1 VLKRTLLL
9 ATVGTLI
16 PISASAQ
23 IAVSANDGK
32 QLRPGEAATTRTPDT
47 ISVIDLR
54 SYPPKVIGMVHAPAS
69 MIGPPA
75 SVAVARDGGFALVT
89 AAQRLN
95 AAGELELNDTLSVID
110 LRDPKAPRLLQTI
123 QAGPGASGV
132 TINRAGTLA
141 LVASTGD
148 DMISIFSMSGKHL
161 TAEGKVQLPAK
172 SRPTD
177 VDFAPSG
184 KTALVVAQSSG
195 ELIGLS
201 ISGKMVTIDGSVTTG
216 IQPYGVAFSP
226 DGRFAYNT
234 NLGGRAPQPGAP
246 PKVFSRIGSIT
257 AIDLSSR
264 AVTSVDVG
272 VTPEHLTLSADGKY
286 MAVVIANGSAAAP
299 GSAGYNAFGLLQIYS
314 VEGTTITPITEAH
327 SGAWCQGAIFSANA
341 KTVLL
346 QCAMPR
352 DIEVYRFDGK
362 TLTRDEAAT
371 LKLDSR
377 PGAIA
382 TATSR

>member
-1 VLKRTLLL
+1 MKRTLLL
-9 ATVGTLI
+9 ATIGALL

-47 ISVIDLR
+47 VSVIDLH
-54 SYPPKVIGMVHAPAS
+54 SYPPRVIGMVQAPAS

-75 SVAVARDGGFALVT
+75 SVAVARDGSFALVT

-123 QAGPGASGV
+123 KAGPGASGV

-148 DMISIFSMSGKHL
+148 DVISIFSISGKHL
-161 TAEGKVQLPAK
+161 TAGGKVQLPAK

-184 KTALVVAQSSG
+184 KTALVVAQGSG
-195 ELIGLS
+195 QLIGLLVA
-201 ISGKMVTIDGSVTTG
+201 GKTLTIDGGVKTG
-216 IQPYGVAFSP
+216 VQPYGVAYSP

-234 NLGGRAPQPGAP
+234 NLGGREQPADAPKTAGP
-246 PKVFSRIGSIT
+246 RIGTVTAVDLKTQSVT
-257 AIDLSSR
+257 AID
-264 AVTSVDVG
+264 VG
-272 VTPEHLTLSADGKY
+272 LTPEHLTLSADGKY
-286 MAVVIANGSAAAP
+286 MAVVIANGSAAQP
-299 GSAGYNAFGLLQIYS
+299 GSAGYNAFGLLKLYG
-314 VEGTTITPITEAH
+314 VKGTTITPIAEAH

-362 TLTRDEAAT
+362 ALTRDEAAT

>member
-1 VLKRTLLL
+1 MKRTLLL
-9 ATVGTLI
+9 ATIATLT
-16 PISASAQ
+16 PISAPAQ
-23 IAVSANDGK
+23 IAVAANDGK
-32 QLRPGEAATTRTPDT
+32 QLRPGEVATTRTPDT
-47 ISVIDLR
+47 VSVIDLR
-54 SYPPKVIGMVHAPAS
+54 SYPPKVIGIVQAPAS

-95 AAGELELNDTLSVID
+95 AGGELELNDTLSVID

-148 DMISIFSMSGKHL
+148 DMISIFSISGKRL
-161 TAEGKVQLPAK
+161 TAEGKVQLPAG

-184 KTALVVAQSSG
+184 KTALAVAQSSG
-195 ELIGLS
+195 QLIGLS
-201 ISGKMVTIDGSVTTG
+201 VAGKVVTIDGSVKTG
-216 IQPYGVAFSP
+216 VQPYGVAFSP

-234 NLGGRAPQPGAP
+234 NLGGREQPADAPKTSGP
-246 PKVFSRIGSIT
+246 RIGTVTAVDLKTQAVT
-257 AIDLSSR
+257 AID
-264 AVTSVDVG
+264 VG
-272 VTPEHLTLSADGKY
+272 LTPEHLTLSADGKY

-299 GSAGYNAFGLLQIYS
+299 GSPGYNEFGLLKLYS
-314 VEGTTITPITEAH
+314 VRGTTLTPIAEAH
-327 SGAWCQGAIFSANA
+327 SGAWCQGAIFSGNA

-352 DIEVYRFDGK
+352 EIEVYRFDGK
-362 TLTRDEAAT
+362 SLVRDEAGT
-371 LKLDSR
+371 LKFDSR

-382 TATSR
+382 SATSR

>member
-1 VLKRTLLL
+1 MLKRTLLL
-9 ATVGTLI
+9 ATIGTLL

-47 ISVIDLR
+47 VSVIDLH
-54 SYPPKVIGMVHAPAS
+54 SYPPKVIGMVQAPAS

-75 SVAVARDGGFALVT
+75 SVAVARDGSFALVT

-110 LRDPKAPRLLQTI
+110 LRDPKAPRLIQTI

-148 DMISIFSMSGKHL
+148 DVISIFSISGKHL

-184 KTALVVAQSSG
+184 KTARVVAQGSG
-195 ELIGLS
+195 QLIGLS
-201 ISGKMVTIDGSVTTG
+201 VAGKTVTIDGGVTTG

-314 VEGTTITPITEAH
+314 VKGATITPITEAH

-362 TLTRDEAAT
+362 ALARDEAAT

>member
-1 VLKRTLLL
+1 MKRTLLL
-9 ATVGTLI
+9 AAVATLI

-47 ISVIDLR
+47 VATIDLR
-54 SYPPKVIGMVHAPAS
+54 SYPPKAIGAVQVPAS
-69 MIGPPA
+69 MIGPPT

-89 AAQRLN
+89 ASQRLN

-148 DMISIFSMSGKHL
+148 DSISIFSIAGKHL

-184 KTALVVAQSSG
+184 KAALAVAQNAG
-195 ELIGLS
+195 QLIGLS
-201 ISGKMVTIDGSVTTG
+201 VAGKAVTIDGSVNVG
-216 IQPYGVAFSP
+216 VQPYGVAYSP

-234 NLGGRAPQPGAP
+234 NLGGRVQPAGAP
-246 PKVFSRIGSIT
+246 KTTGPRIGTIT
-257 AIDLSSR
+257 AVDLKTK
-264 AVTSVDVG
+264 AVTTIDVG
-272 VTPEHLTLSADGKY
+272 LTPEHLTLSPDGKY
-286 MAVVIANGSAAAP
+286 MAAVIANGSAATP
-299 GSAGYNAFGLLQIYS
+299 GSPGYSEFGLLKLFKVDGMS
-314 VEGTTITPITEAH
+314 LTPIAEAH
-327 SGAWCQGAIFSANA
+327 SGGWCQGAIFSSDARR
-341 KTVLL
+341 VLL
-346 QCAMPR
+346 QCGMPR

-362 TLTRDEAAT
+362 SLVRDEAAT
-371 LKLDSR
+371 LKFDSR

-382 TATSR
+382 SATSR

>member
-1 VLKRTLLL
+1 MKRYLLL
-9 ATVGTLI
+9 AAATAALVSA
-16 PISASAQ
+16 SASAQ

-47 ISVIDLR
+47 VAVLDLR
-54 SYPPKVIGMVHAPAS
+54 SYPPRTIGMVQAPAS

-75 SVAVARDGGFALVT
+75 SVAVARDDSFALVT
-89 AAQRLN
+89 GAQRLN

-110 LRDPKAPRLLQTI
+110 LKDPKAPKLLQTI

-148 DMISIFSMSGKHL
+148 DTISIFSIAGKHL

-184 KTALVVAQSSG
+184 KTALAVTQNAGQ
-195 ELIGLS
+195 LIGLS
-201 ISGKMVTIDGSVTTG
+201 ITGKTVTIDGSVKTG
-216 IQPYGVAFSP
+216 VQPYGVAYSP

-234 NLGGRAPQPGAP
+234 NLGGRIQPADAPKTPGP
-246 PKVFSRIGSIT
+246 RIGTVT
-257 AIDLSSR
+257 AIDLKTQ
-264 AVTSVDVG
+264 AVATIDVG
-272 VTPEHLTLSADGKY
+272 LTPEHLTLSADGKY

-299 GSAGYNAFGLLQIYS
+299 GSPGYSEFGLLKLYS
-314 VEGTTITPITEAH
+314 VKGTTMTPLTEAH
-327 SGAWCQGAIFSANA
+327 SGGWCQGAIFSSDA

-352 DIEVYRFDGK
+352 DIEVFRFNGK
-362 TLTRDEAAT
+362 TLIRDEAAT
-371 LKLDSR
+371 LKFDSR

>member
-1 VLKRTLLL
+1 VKRILLL
-9 ATVGTLI
+9 AAIGTLV
-16 PISASAQ
+16 PISAFAQ

-32 QLRPGEAATTRTPDT
+32 QLRPGEAPATRTSDT
-47 ISVIDLR
+47 VATIDLR
-54 SYPPKVIGMVHAPAS
+54 SYPPRTIGMVQVPAS

-75 SVAVARDGGFALVT
+75 SVAVARDGSFALVT
-89 AAQRLN
+89 ASQRVN

-148 DMISIFSMSGKHL
+148 DVISIFSIARKHL

-184 KTALVVAQSSG
+184 KTALAVAQNSG
-195 ELIGLS
+195 QLIGLS
-201 ISGKMVTIDGSVTTG
+201 VAGKAVTIDGSVKTG
-216 IQPYGVAFSP
+216 VQPYGVAYSP

-234 NLGGRAPQPGAP
+234 NLGGRVQPADAPKTAGP
-246 PKVFSRIGSIT
+246 RIGTVTAVDLKTQTVT
-257 AIDLSSR
+257 AID
-264 AVTSVDVG
+264 VG
-272 VTPEHLTLSADGKY
+272 QTPEHLTLSADGKY
-286 MAVVIANGSAAAP
+286 MAVVIANGSGAPP
-299 GSAGYNAFGLLQIYS
+299 GSPDYSEFGLLKLYS
-314 VEGTTITPITEAH
+314 VKGTTMTPIAEAH
-327 SGAWCQGAIFSANA
+327 SGAWCQGAIFSSNT
-341 KTVLL
+341 KMVLL

-352 DIEVYRFDGK
+352 DIEVFRFDGK
-362 TLTRDEAAT
+362 ALTRDEAAT
-371 LKLDSR
+371 LKFDSR

>member
-1 VLKRTLLL
+1 VKKRILLL
-9 ATVGTLI
+9 AAIATLL
-16 PISASAQ
+16 PLSASAQ
-23 IAVSANDGK
+23 LAVSANDGK

-47 ISVIDLR
+47 VSIIDLR
-54 SYPPKVIGMVHAPAS
+54 SYPPKVIGMVQAPAS

-89 AAQRLN
+89 AAQRLS

-110 LRDPKAPRLLQTI
+110 LNDPKAPKLIQTI

-148 DMISIFSMSGKHL
+148 DAISIFSISGKHL

-184 KTALVVAQSSG
+184 KTALAVAQSAG
-195 ELIGLS
+195 QLIGLS
-201 ISGKMVTIDGSVTTG
+201 VVGKSVAIDGSVKTG
-216 IQPYGVAFSP
+216 VQPYGVAYSP

-234 NLGGRAPQPGAP
+234 NLGGREQPADS
-246 PKVFSRIGSIT
+246 PKATGPRIGTVT
-257 AIDLSSR
+257 AVDLKTH
-264 AVTSVDVG
+264 AVTTIDVG
-272 VTPEHLTLSADGKY
+272 LTPEHLTLSADGKY
-286 MAVVIANGSAAAP
+286 MAVVIANGSASTP
-299 GSAGYNAFGLLQIYS
+299 GSPGYSEFGLLKLFS
-314 VEGTTITPITEAH
+314 VKGMALTPIAEAH
-327 SGAWCQGAIFSANA
+327 SGGWCQGAIFSSDTR
-341 KTVLL
+341 TVLL
-346 QCAMPR
+346 QCGMPR

-362 TLTRDEAAT
+362 SLVRDEAAT
-371 LKLDSR
+371 LKFDSR

-382 TATSR
+382 SATSR

>member
-1 VLKRTLLL
+1 MMKHSLML
-9 ATVGTLI
+9 AAIGTLI

-47 ISVIDLR
+47 VATIDLR
-54 SYPPKVIGMVHAPAS
+54 SYPPRTIGTVQVPAS

-75 SVAVARDGGFALVT
+75 SVAVSRDGGFALVT

-95 AAGELELNDTLSVID
+95 AAGELQLNDTLSVID
-110 LRDPKAPRLLQTI
+110 LHDPKAPRLLQTI

-132 TINRAGTLA
+132 SINRAGTLA

-148 DMISIFSMSGKHL
+148 DSISIFSIAGKHL

-184 KTALVVAQSSG
+184 KTALAVAQNAG
-195 ELIGLS
+195 ELVGLS
-201 ISGKMVTIDGSVTTG
+201 VAGKAVTIGTSVKVG
-216 IQPYGVAFSP
+216 VQPYGVAYSP

-234 NLGGRAPQPGAP
+234 NLGGRVQPADAPKIAGP
-246 PKVFSRIGSIT
+246 RIGTIT
-257 AIDLSSR
+257 AVDLKTR
-264 AVTSVDVG
+264 AVTTIDAG
-272 VTPEHLTLSADGKY
+272 LTPEHLTLSPDGKY
-286 MAVVIANGSAAAP
+286 MAVVVANGSAAAP
-299 GSAGYNAFGLLQIYS
+299 GSPGYSEFGLLKIYS
-314 VEGTTITPITEAH
+314 VKGMTITPVAEAH
-327 SGAWCQGAIFSANA
+327 SGGWCQGAIFSSNA
-341 KTVLL
+341 KIVFL

-362 TLTRDEAAT
+362 ALIRDDAAT
-371 LKLDSR
+371 LTFESR

>member
-1 VLKRTLLL
+1 MKRYLLL
-9 ATVGTLI
+9 AAGAALVSA
-16 PISASAQ
+16 SASAQ

-47 ISVIDLR
+47 VAVLDLR
-54 SYPPKVIGMVHAPAS
+54 GHAPKAIGMVQAPAS
-69 MIGPPA
+69 MIGPPT
-75 SVAVARDGGFALVT
+75 SVAIARDGSFALVT

-110 LRDPKAPRLLQTI
+110 LSNPKAPKLLQTI
-123 QAGPGASGV
+123 EAGPGASGV

-148 DMISIFSMSGKHL
+148 DMISVFSISGKHL
-161 TAEGKVQLPAK
+161 TAAGKVQLPAK

-184 KTALVVAQSSG
+184 KTAIAVAQGSG
-195 ELIGLS
+195 QLVGLS
-201 ISGKMVTIDGSVTTG
+201 ISGNAVTIDGTAIRTG
-216 IQPYGVAFSP
+216 MQPYGVAYSP

-234 NLGGRAPQPGAP
+234 NLGGRVQPADAPKTPGP
-246 PKVFSRIGSIT
+246 RIGTVT
-257 AIDLSSR
+257 AVDLKTQ
-264 AVTSVDVG
+264 AVTSIDVG
-272 VTPEHLTLSADGKY
+272 LTPEHLTLSADGKY

-299 GSAGYNAFGLLQIYS
+299 GSPGYSAFGLLKLYA
-314 VEGTTITPITEAH
+314 VNGTTITPITEAH
-327 SGAWCQGAIFSANA
+327 SGGWCQGAIFSGDA

-352 DIEVYRFDGK
+352 DIEVYRFNGK

-371 LKLDSR
+371 LKFDSR

>member
-1 VLKRTLLL
+1 MKRTMLL
-9 ATVGTLI
+9 ATIAALI
-16 PISASAQ
+16 PICASAQ

-32 QLRPGEAATTRTPDT
+32 QLRPGEAAATRTPDT
-47 ISVIDLR
+47 VSVIDLR
-54 SYPPKVIGMVHAPAS
+54 SHAPKVIGTVHAPAS

-75 SVAVARDGGFALVT
+75 SVAVARDGSFALVT

-110 LRDPKAPRLLQTI
+110 LRDPKAPRLIQTI
-123 QAGPGASGV
+123 RAGPGASGV

-148 DMISIFSMSGKHL
+148 DVVSIFSISGKHL

-184 KTALVVAQSSG
+184 KTALAVAQGSG
-195 ELIGLS
+195 QLIGLS
-201 ISGKMVTIDGSVTTG
+201 VVGKTVTIDGSVKTG
-216 IQPYGVAFSP
+216 VQPYGVAYSP

-234 NLGGRAPQPGAP
+234 NLGGREQPADAPKTTGP
-246 PKVFSRIGSIT
+246 RIGTVT
-257 AIDLSSR
+257 AVDLKTQ
-264 AVTSVDVG
+264 AVTVIDAG
-272 VTPEHLTLSADGKY
+272 LTPEHLTLSADGKY

-299 GSAGYNAFGLLQIYS
+299 GSPGYSAFGLLKLYS
-314 VEGTTITPITEAH
+314 VKGTTLTPIAEAH
-327 SGAWCQGAIFSANA
+327 SGAWCQGAIFGVNA